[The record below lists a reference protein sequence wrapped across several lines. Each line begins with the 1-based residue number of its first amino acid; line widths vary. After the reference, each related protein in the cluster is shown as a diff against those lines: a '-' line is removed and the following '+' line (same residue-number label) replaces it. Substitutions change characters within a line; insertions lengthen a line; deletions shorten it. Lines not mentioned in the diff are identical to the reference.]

1 VKRIFP
7 LFLSLFFLLMPMGRL
22 AAGDAPMPPETS
34 LDPFRSGSRPVQP
47 NARVT
52 VALPTQRGT
61 ASIRDT
67 GSSSAAAPQVY
78 YGSSQTQSTVYA
90 ASGTT
95 GDSAEPDSVESSV
108 KTLARI
114 ENREITDRDV
124 MRELWERK
132 GRETFDWMVGKAILE
147 NELEKLGLAVT
158 EKEISDRLDEHMR
171 GLSLIFPKL
180 TGRDELAR
188 AASGMGLD
196 EYVERSVWAEL
207 ALRKVMQASLK
218 PTEEQL
224 RVFYAECQAD
234 YIEPDRVRISQIFIA
249 PPAGPDGDAEYSRE
263 GWVEA
268 EKLALEAHTRL
279 RMGEDF
285 RDVAG
290 SFASGSTTSRWVER
304 GALMRELED
313 AAFSLRTGAMSAP
326 IRTGMGYHIVRVEER
341 RERKL
346 PRFEDV
352 REKVLADYEDKF
364 FFAAAGDFMTR
375 LKEKA
380 IRDGKL
386 VFPDTPDFGKE

>member
-1 VKRIFP
+1 MKRTFP
-7 LFLSLFFLLMPMGRL
+7 LFLSLLFLLAPSPLLR
-22 AAGDAPMPPETS
+22 AGDAPTPPETT
-34 LDPFRSGSRPVQP
+34 LDPFRSVSRPVQP

-61 ASIRDT
+61 ASIKDT
-67 GSSSAAAPQVY
+67 GSTSAAAQQVY
-78 YGSSQTQSTVYA
+78 NGSSQTQPTVGETY
-90 ASGTT
+90 GFT
-95 GDSAEPDSVESSV
+95 SSSSETALADPV
-108 KTLARI
+108 VRTLARI

-132 GRETFDWMVGKAILE
+132 GRETFDWMVGKTVLE
-147 NELEKLGLAVT
+147 NELEKLGLSVT

-171 GLSLIFPKL
+171 GLSQVFPKL
-180 TGRDELAR
+180 AGREELAR
-188 AASGMGLD
+188 AASGMGLE
-196 EYVERSVWAEL
+196 EYTERSVWAEL

-218 PTEEQL
+218 PTDEQL

-234 YIEPDRVRISQIFIA
+234 YIEPDRTRVSQIFIA
-249 PPAGPDGDAEYSRE
+249 PPAGPDGDAEYSKE
-263 GWVEA
+263 GWTEA

-285 RDVAG
+285 RDVA
-290 SFASGSTTSRWVER
+290 SSLASGSTTSRWVER

-313 AAFSLRTGAMSAP
+313 AAFSLRPGAMSAP
-326 IRTGMGYHIVRVEER
+326 IRTSMGYHIVRVEER

-352 REKVLADYEDKF
+352 RERMLADYEDKF

-386 VFPDTPDFGKE
+386 VFPDTPDFGNE